1 MNTLRAR
8 KKTLPVASTTGLSR
22 SVARL
27 IAQQSSLFRE
37 TVAERDE
44 ILRHKWLLSE
54 RAGRD
59 VGFSAAAYDWIMNH
73 RAAWRLAWR
82 KRNSAAPVSA

>member
-1 MNTLRAR
+1 M
-8 KKTLPVASTTGLSR
+8 PVATSSGLPR
-22 SVARL
+22 SVADL

-44 ILRHKWLLSE
+44 IMRHKWLLSE

-59 VGFSAAAYDWIMNH
+59 VGFSAAAYDWIVNH

-82 KRNSAAPVSA
+82 KRNSAAPASA